1 MTIQDWQV
9 EQRAQAN
16 ARGQAR
22 RELQAEQQAHDA
34 ARSQAIAENARQG
47 QAMLA
52 QLAQRWRDEL
62 APLYKRRAEL
72 LAEIAP
78 ALEELQRIEQHAAT
92 LHTDAGATVDIA
104 ARLLQQQPADVVAQL
119 RRDAGVPAHH
129 DSLSEAPALPDLAR
143 VFGRAL
149 AAGLIGPNGIGHPN
163 MKGLIQL

>member
-1 MTIQDWQV
+1 MTISEHEI
-9 EQRAQAN
+9 EQRAQSN

-22 RELQAEQQAHDA
+22 RELQAEQQARDA

-52 QLAQRWRDEL
+52 QLAQRWRAEL
-62 APLYKRRAEL
+62 APLYARRA
-72 LAEIAP
+72 
-78 ALEELQRIEQHAAT
+78 
-92 LHTDAGATVDIA
+92 DAHRRGDLDDAYECEKLMKAIHDEAGTTVDMA

-129 DSLSEAPALPDLAR
+129 DSLSEAPDLSDIRRVVAR
-143 VFGRAL
+143 GMAI
-149 AAGLIGPNGIGHPN
+149 GLIGSNGVGHPN